1 MTGTIKEEL
10 MKKKGNNFK
19 TKLNGNFQNFLVM
32 NNFCAINISSRY
44 KKHGL
49 LSVFFKWRI

>member
-19 TKLNGNFQNFLVM
+19 GKYIVLEGM
-32 NNFCAINISSRY
+32 ISE
-44 KKHGL
+44 KNWQIK
-49 LSVFFKWRI
+49 

>member
-49 LSVFFKWRI
+49 LSVFFK